1 MRESHLGTKGS
12 IARQW
17 AWIGS
22 LLLVMSVAAAT
33 PAAAVEW
40 KEFTKANTV
49 TITTNNA
56 DGTPKQTTVWL
67 IVLEGFPYVR
77 TGNTSWAENIAR
89 DPNVLLNVDKQ
100 DFLLRAVQVQDQ
112 LLIERLQ
119 AAYRE
124 KYGLSDRLVGL
135 MPGAGT
141 KLFRLDAR
149 P

>member
-1 MRESHLGTKGS
+1 MRESHLETKRS
-12 IARQW
+12 TARQW

-67 IVLEGFPYVR
+67 IVLDGFPYVR
-77 TGNTSWAENIAR
+77 TRNTSWAENIAR
-89 DPNVLLNVDKQ
+89 DPNVMLNVDKQ
-100 DFLLRAVQVQDQ
+100 DFLLRAVQVQDA

-119 AAYRE
+119 TAYRE

-135 MPGAGT
+135 MPAAGT